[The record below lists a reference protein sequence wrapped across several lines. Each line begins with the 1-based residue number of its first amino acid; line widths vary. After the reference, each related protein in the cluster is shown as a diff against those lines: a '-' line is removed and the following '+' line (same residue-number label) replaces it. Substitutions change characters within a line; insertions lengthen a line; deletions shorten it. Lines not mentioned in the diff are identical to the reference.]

1 MKFWTNENG
10 IPTCEPDCADEW
22 LFDIWV
28 VGCDYDGE
36 NSVEGLKKCIDYLV
50 EIPKKQGSVFGRIHG
65 SPDNDNPLFTLT
77 LSDEEEN

>member
-22 LFDIWV
+22 LFDILV

-50 EIPKKQGSVFGRIHG
+50 EIPKKQGSVFGTINYLEYMGRQIMIIHY
-65 SPDNDNPLFTLT
+65 LH
-77 LSDEEEN
+77 